1 MWYCYIRLGMFPGL
15 LTGTL
20 ELNKDLFHYYFL
32 CISFNL
38 FIAAQLLHS
47 IHTYTLKWN
56 KVIYFINI

>member
-1 MWYCYIRLGMFPGL
+1 MFPGL

-47 IHTYTLKWN
+47 IHTYTLK
-56 KVIYFINI
+56 